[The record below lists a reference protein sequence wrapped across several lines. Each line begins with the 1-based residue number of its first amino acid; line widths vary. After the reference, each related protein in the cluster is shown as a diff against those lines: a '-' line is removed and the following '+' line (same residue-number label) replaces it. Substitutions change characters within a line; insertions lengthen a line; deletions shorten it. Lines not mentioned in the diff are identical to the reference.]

1 MGLPASAAHPEDHNV
16 FIVLGPRLIQQ
27 LMRKFHDS
35 YVPKVRG
42 INRLLVCFVL
52 AKIANMSKQV
62 SASDAKNNF
71 GGLLDDVAALGR
83 VDIMK
88 HGRLVAVVLSPRVLS
103 GSLGEADQPAR
114 VVPWGEQHMI
124 PPERARAARMI
135 RPPLGFDEE

>member
-1 MGLPASAAHPEDHNV
+1 
-16 FIVLGPRLIQQ
+16 
-27 LMRKFHDS
+27 
-35 YVPKVRG
+35 
-42 INRLLVCFVL
+42 L
-52 AKIANMSKQV
+52 AKIANMGKQV

-103 GSLGEADQPAR
+103 RFLGEADRPAH
-114 VVPWGEQHMI
+114 VVRWGEKHMI

-135 RPPLGFDEE
+135 RPSPGFDED